1 MTMTERA
8 EVEPYLIEICNEER
22 SLFRGEFSAPLELGR
37 QRVDE
42 SRPFALVEDDR
53 RLVIAAIEDRTV
65 SRHQLQVTPD
75 GTGSLSIENISSTAS
90 VRHPDGTK
98 FRPGESLLAESV
110 QQFYLKHMRI
120 IVAVSEAALEE
131 FHNDESSLG
140 SVSILLTDLT
150 ALDQDAIHRLF
161 EKYYLPMVKFAR
173 RKMMGI
179 SRRVA
184 DEEDIAQSA
193 FHSFCS
199 SAMAGNFPELSDRD
213 NLWRILTTL
222 INRKVIDHYH
232 HDRRQKRGGG
242 VVRGDSVFL
251 AGTDAG
257 QVGIVDWAD
266 DEPTPQAA
274 AEMAETCCQLLD
286 QLGDDNLKNVAL
298 MKLEGHTNDEI
309 AEHLKSSRRTVH
321 RWLKQIRDKWS

>member
-1 MTMTERA
+1 MKELA
-8 EVEPYLIEICNEER
+8 EVEPYLIEICNEEQ
-22 SLFRGEFSAPLELGR
+22 SLFRGQFSAPLELGR

-42 SRPFALVEDDR
+42 EPPFALVEEDQ
-53 RLVIAAIEDRTV
+53 RLVIAGIEDRTV
-65 SRHQLQVTPD
+65 SRHQLQVTREVD
-75 GTGSLSIENISSTAS
+75 GSITIQNISTTAS

-98 FRPGESLLAESV
+98 FRPGESLIAESV
-110 QQFYLKHMRI
+110 QQFYLKNMRI
-120 IVAVSEAALEE
+120 IVASSEALLDE
-131 FHNDESSLG
+131 FLDEESSLG
-140 SVSILLTDLT
+140 SVSVLLTDLT
-150 ALDQDAIHRLF
+150 ALDQDAIQRLF

-173 RKMMGI
+173 SKMAGI

-199 SAMAGNFPELSDRD
+199 SAMAGNFPELNDRD

-251 AGTDAG
+251 GGTESG
-257 QVGIVDWAD
+257 PVGIVEWAD
-266 DEPTPQAA
+266 NEPTPEAA
-274 AEMAETCCQLLD
+274 AEMAETCCLLLD